1 MSTSSTSIT
10 KVEGNGPM
18 TVEALTA
25 RVRELEEK
33 FAKSQKK
40 KNSVS
45 MIIFSGDL
53 DHALVAFIIAIACLT
68 MGMEVNMFFC
78 FWGLHLLKDPKKK
91 AKPDEAMLRM
101 MGGMRPNGIPAYRLS
116 TMNFGG
122 LGTWMMKRLMKRK
135 NIISLEERMELVK
148 QMGVKFFACDN
159 SMTMMGLKKEDLITY
174 EHLEIAG
181 AGSFAAG
188 SADNSM
194 TLVF

>member
-1 MSTSSTSIT
+1 MSTSSESIAKLDT
-10 KVEGNGPM
+10 NGAM
-18 TVEALTA
+18 TVEALTEK
-25 RVRELEEK
+25 VRELEEK

-45 MIIFSGDL
+45 MIMFSGDL

-91 AKPDEAMLRM
+91 AKPDELMLRM
-101 MGGMRPNGIPAYRLS
+101 MGAMRPNGIPSYRLS

-135 NIISLEERMELVK
+135 NIISLEERMKIVQE
-148 QMGVKFFACDN
+148 MGIKFFA
-159 SMTMMGLKKEDLITY
+159 
-174 EHLEIAG
+174 
-181 AGSFAAG
+181 
-188 SADNSM
+188 
-194 TLVF
+194 